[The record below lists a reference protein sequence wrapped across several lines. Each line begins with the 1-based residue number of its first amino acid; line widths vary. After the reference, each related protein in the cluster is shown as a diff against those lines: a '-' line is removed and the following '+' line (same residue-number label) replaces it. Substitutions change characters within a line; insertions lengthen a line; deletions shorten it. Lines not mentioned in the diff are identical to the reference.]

1 MTDQN
6 PKPPT
11 LSDLIR
17 SLSRRERLVVGDSA
31 TTADVSVALCQARE
45 AWDQGAQSGRT
56 RVVRNPETTVSD
68 LIRQL
73 HDAAAGKDAPEPET
87 PPLPWASVSDLP
99 DDDEAA

>member
-1 MTDQN
+1 MSDQK
-6 PKPPT
+6 PKPN

-17 SLSRRERLVVGDSA
+17 SLSRRERLIVGDGA

-56 RVVRNPETTVSD
+56 RVVRNPETTASD
-68 LIRQL
+68 LLR
-73 HDAAAGKDAPEPET
+73 K
-87 PPLPWASVSDLP
+87 WRDLP